1 MEKTFDVLVRLPA
14 ANKTFEMR
22 IPAGLN
28 THMATLLAARGL
40 ESLSEGTFAAAK
52 NCVLAWQDTG
62 KQLDPQVTV
71 AKNGVING
79 SRLLLI

>member
-1 MEKTFDVLVRLPA
+1 MEKAFDVLVRLPA
-14 ANKTFEMR
+14 SNRTYELR

-28 THMATLLAARGL
+28 THVATLLAARGL
-40 ESLSEGTFAAAK
+40 ESISEGTFSAAK

-62 KQLDPQVTV
+62 KQLNPRITI
-71 AKNGVING
+71 AKNGVLNG

>member
-14 ANKTFEMR
+14 ANKTFELR

-28 THMATLLAARGL
+28 THVATLLAAQGL
-40 ESLSEGTFAAAK
+40 ESISEGTFSAAE

-62 KQLDPQVTV
+62 KQLDPRVTI
-71 AKNGVING
+71 AKNGVMNG
-79 SRLLLI
+79 SKLLLI